1 MMQSL
6 RLRMVKALIPCFF
19 LLLLASLFSE
29 INAQNV
35 TGKVFRDFDASGQ
48 QTTASPALIEP
59 GVSGVTVKAFNAAGT
74 QIGAAVQTALD
85 GSYTLPVATTN
96 QVRIE
101 FSNFPAAFFSGPKG
115 VLSGTSIQ
123 FVKGGNT
130 ANLGINYPADYC
142 GITNPRLVTPCYAN
156 GTPLNGGNSANDP
169 FILTIPYNP
178 IDDGVTTPENS
189 YLSKGSEVGTTWGM
203 AYQRSSKFIFTSAM
217 LKRHSGFGNG
227 GPGAIYKI
235 DVSGG
240 TQVTTLFTDL
250 NADFAISAGT
260 DPRNPLSAADSLSKV
275 KTAPNRDST
284 AFGLVG
290 KMALGDID
298 ISDDEKTLWV
308 VNTFDRK
315 LYELRVGSPAVK
327 PSTSDVIAH
336 TIPDPGCVKGVFRP
350 WATKFWRG
358 KIYVGG
364 VCTAENGGDSTNL
377 KAYIY
382 SFTPGDANPNNFT
395 EVFNFPL
402 NYSRGYTSIASGPIV
417 KTSAAWKPW
426 VAKWADITKPAPGA
440 AAYGQTICPQP
451 ILSDIE
457 FDVDGSMILGF
468 LDRAGHQ
475 LGNSNYSPNKG
486 DTKKYEGTA
495 AGDLLRAGL
504 NVNGTYT
511 LESNGTVNGVVS
523 GGTNQTPAQGP
534 NGGEFYWQ
542 DMYVKSANKNFPDG
556 VSGNGHQEISLGGIA
571 LFPGK
576 NEIVETVFDPVT
588 VFRAGGTRWFSN
600 TTGASTKGY
609 QIFGTDANGDTF
621 GKANGLGDLEI
632 LCANQPIEVGNRLWN
647 DVNKNGIQDAGEP
660 VLTGVTVQL
669 WKNGV
674 QVGSSITTD
683 VVTGEYY
690 FTGLIPNQSNY
701 EIRIPNVNGA
711 SKQAKLAGYDITTA
725 DVGANGS
732 DLIDSDASIAG
743 TNTYASIPFST
754 GNAGENLHTLD
765 AGFSCVP
772 PVAKPSGIVGDINVC
787 DPTTSY
793 TLPAAKTGIDAETWK
808 VLTSPANPAAT
819 ITSAGLVSG
828 MITNGKYTFVLSN
841 TNTGC
846 TDTVSIVRSAIPV
859 AGADKSICSP
869 ATTETLSAA
878 ISGQVWTVISQPSGA
893 NATIAANGNI
903 TNMTK
908 DGVYTFR
915 ITDGACFDEAQVI
928 RKAKPDAGNDLT
940 ICSPQ
945 TTASLF
951 IPTGT
956 DSWTTV
962 ANPANPSPATI
973 IPDFGDITG
982 MVNTGT
988 YQFVLNSVGCTD
1000 TVKVIKLKG
1009 VTVTV
1014 TDTIRTCIG
1023 GNFTIVATSDAG
1035 AGATYS
1041 WTGPN
1046 GFTSS
1051 QKDATLANLVLESMG
1066 VYTLN
1071 VTSTTGCSATATS
1084 KVLLSDIS
1092 VSLIAGKL
1100 NYCVG
1105 ETIVLR
1111 TFNPE
1116 IGYTYDWT
1124 GPNGFTSMNTLN
1136 ISIPTTPDKVQAG
1149 LYNMKITSPN
1159 GCFAITTINISITEC
1174 LSIGNLVWD
1183 DANNN
1188 GLNDNGEV
1196 GVGDVPVR
1204 LFKATLDL
1212 GGFPTDVTDGAAIQT
1227 TTTNSA
1233 TGKYLFSGLI
1243 PGYYI
1248 VEIDAPTGYK
1258 TSTGTNGLLT
1268 GPYEPS
1274 INPNS
1279 DVNDDDDGTKKTGQT
1294 ITSKAIELGNYTEPT
1309 GDGDTAPTGS
1319 DADKNSNLTID
1330 FGIFKPAS
1338 IGDFVWTDTDKDGV
1352 QDVGELG
1359 VLGITVKLYAGNST
1373 TALATTTTDANGKY
1387 LFDNLTPGTY
1397 TVEFV
1402 KTSIGSSNSFS
1413 PLNGVGSTPTNDSNA
1428 DLVTGKSS
1436 PVTLIAGEY
1445 NQTIDAGIIGNCPGS
1460 TVGTITVPNLC
1471 AGGTL
1476 TMQATSSDP
1485 LATYSWTSTN
1495 SFTATTQ
1502 SVTIPN
1508 LAISNS
1514 GTYTVLI
1521 TNSNLC
1527 TSALT
1532 ANVVVNPLPTLANV
1546 SGSKVCEGSDAA
1558 LSVSGATTY
1567 SWVGP
1572 NNYTSTLQ
1580 NPTIPNAT
1588 SANAGVYTVT
1598 GVTNGC
1604 SAIGLATL
1612 MIDTKPVPTAT
1623 GAAICLGGNGTISVL
1638 PAGMTYLWNGP
1649 ASFASSQQ
1657 SPLIQNA
1664 TSANAGNYTVLVTD
1678 SKGCTATTTAPVTVG
1693 NSLSITATSNSPVC
1707 EGTRLDL
1714 SANGGTGAT
1723 YLWTSPSGVTS
1734 SLANP
1739 FTNNATSADNGTW
1752 TVAVTNAD
1760 GCKGNG
1766 STNVVINPALTGVTA
1781 TASAPACAGGNII
1794 LGAKPDGMTYS
1805 WSGVSFNSTLQN
1817 PTITLPISGTYNY
1830 TVLIT
1835 NTNGCTASATTST
1848 TIYALP
1854 TVSVTSVSPVCFNS
1868 TIQLTGNTNGTKF
1881 DWSGPN
1887 NFNSSLQSPTIANAG
1902 LVNSGTYTF
1911 VVSNSNSCNATA
1923 TTAIV
1928 VNAKLNGGNDLSICT
1943 PVSTAQL
1950 TLVSGATWT
1959 AEPTN
1964 PTVTNIDNTNATVT
1978 GLSSVGTYIFYL
1990 ANTAGCKDTVKV
2002 FINSKLDAGQDKVIC
2017 SPTTTISLLSL
2028 NNGQSW
2034 RYFANGSTLPVPTV
2048 AGNIVT
2054 GMNQDGKYYFILEQS
2069 GNSYCADTIIVERK
2083 PSPNAGADQVGASG
2097 GICELQTTAK
2107 LIAAGSGQTW
2117 SVASNSLGFGTAE
2130 IDQSG
2135 NVTKLFKIGKYLF
2148 VLTQGECKDTVVV
2161 ERKARS
2167 SAGTDLEICEPETSA
2182 ILVTASTGE
2191 TWSAMVTNPSTST
2204 FGANGKVSGLTGIG
2218 IYEFVLTSANGCTDT
2233 TKVTRYARPNA
2244 GEDLIGNNG
2253 ICSLVSTAKLSNAPT
2268 GTVWSIGS
2276 KPTGTSPIIDATT
2289 GAITGLTV
2297 VGTYEFILQNTTT
2310 FCADTVKVEVK
2321 SIPTF
2326 ELTSL
2331 QATCTTGAANADAK
2345 LSISGLDLANKFD
2358 YSEGTSYT
2366 GTKTFASASDI
2377 TATTMTVT
2385 LANPT
2390 TDKSYTVR
2398 VFNANGCYID
2408 KTVVLKTRVC
2418 ECKPDVCIPY
2428 SFKKTK

>member
-1 MMQSL
+1 MIKSL
-6 RLRMVKALIPCFF
+6 RLRMVKALIPCFS

-29 INAQNV
+29 SNAQNV

-48 QTTASPALIEP
+48 QTTASPSFIEP
-59 GVSGVTVKAFNAAGT
+59 GVPGVTVKAFNSAGT
-74 QIGAAVQTALD
+74 QIGVAVQTALD
-85 GSYTLPVATTN
+85 GTYSLPVATTN

-101 FSNFPAAFFSGPKG
+101 FSNFPTAFFSGPKG
-115 VLSGTSIQ
+115 ALSGTSIQ
-123 FVKGGNT
+123 FVNGGNT

-142 GITNPRLVTPCYAN
+142 GIANPKLVTPCYEN

-169 FILTIPYNP
+169 FIVTFPYSP
-178 IDDGVTTPENS
+178 TLDGVVEATSENS
-189 YLSKGSEVGTTWGM
+189 YLSKGSEVGATWGM
-203 AYQRSSKFIFTSAM
+203 AYQRSSKFIFASAL

-240 TQVTTLFTDL
+240 TQVTSLFVDL
-250 NADFAISAGT
+250 NSDLSVSAGT
-260 DPRNPLSAADSLSKV
+260 DPRNPLSAADSLSKY
-275 KTAPNRDST
+275 KTQPNRDST

-290 KMALGDID
+290 KMSLGDID

-308 VNTFDRK
+308 INTFDRK
-315 LYELRVGSPAVK
+315 LYELPIGSPATK
-327 PSTSDVIAH
+327 PSTKIAH
-336 TIPDPGCVKGVFRP
+336 TLPNPGCVNGVFRP

-377 KAYIY
+377 RAYIY
-382 SFTPGDANPNNFT
+382 SFIPNDVNPNNFK
-395 EVFNFPL
+395 EEFSFPL
-402 NYSRGYTSIASGPIV
+402 NYARGFTSISSATN
-417 KTSAAWKPW
+417 KTSAAWRPW
-426 VAKWADITKPAPGA
+426 IAKWSDIKKPGPDSAT
-440 AAYGQTICPQP
+440 YGQTIHPQP

-468 LDRAGHQ
+468 MDRAGHQ
-475 LGNSNYSPNKG
+475 LGNNNYSPIPN
-486 DTKKYEGTA
+486 DTKNYEGA
-495 AGDLLRAGL
+495 SAGDLLRAGM
-504 NVNGTYT
+504 NPDGTFT
-511 LESNGTVNGVVS
+511 LENNASVNGVVS
-523 GGTNQTPAQGP
+523 GGANQTPPQGP

-542 DMYVKSANKNFPDG
+542 DMFVKTTDKNGP
-556 VSGNGHQEISLGGIA
+556 NTGHQEISLGGIA

-576 NEIVETVFDPVT
+576 NEVVETVFDPIGA
-588 VFRAGGTRWFSN
+588 FRAGGVRWFDN
-600 TTGASTKGY
+600 TDGSSPRAY
-609 QIFGTDANGDTF
+609 QIFGQDGGVGVPQVQTF
-621 GKANGLGDLEI
+621 GKANGLGDLEL
-632 LCANQPIEVGNRLWN
+632 LCANQPIEVGNRLWI
-647 DVNKNGIQDAGEP
+647 DSDKDGIQDAGETA
-660 VLTGVTVQL
+660 LTGVTVQL
-669 WKNGV
+669 FKNGV
-674 QVGSSITTD
+674 QVGSDILTD
-683 VVTGEYY
+683 ATTGEFY
-690 FTGLIPNQSNY
+690 FTGLIPNTSGY
-701 EIRIPNVNGA
+701 EIRIPNISGA
-711 SKQAKLAGYDITTA
+711 SKQTKLAGYDVTTA
-725 DVGANGS
+725 NVGANGS
-732 DLIDSDASIAG
+732 DLIDSDASVSG

-772 PVAKPSGIVGDINVC
+772 PVAKPTGITGDVKIC
-787 DPTTSY
+787 DPTSTY
-793 TLPAAKTGIDAETWK
+793 NLPAAKTGIDAETWK
-808 VLTSPANPAAT
+808 VLTSAANPAAT

-828 MITNGKYTFVLSN
+828 MITNGKYTFVLTNN
-841 TNTGC
+841 TTGC
-846 TDTVSIVRSAIPV
+846 TDTVSIIRSAIPV

-869 ATTETLSAA
+869 ATTATVNASVN
-878 ISGQVWTVISQPSGA
+878 GQVWTVVSQPSGA
-893 NATIAANGNI
+893 NTVIAANGNI
-903 TNMTK
+903 SAMSK

-915 ITDGACFDEAQVI
+915 ITEGACFDEVQVT
-928 RKAKPDAGNDLT
+928 RKAKPKAGLDLT

-945 TTASLF
+945 TTAILST
-951 IPTGT
+951 PTGT
-956 DSWTTV
+956 DSWTVVT
-962 ANPANPSPATI
+962 NPANPSPATI
-973 IPDFGDITG
+973 LADFGDISG
-982 MVNTGT
+982 MINTGT

-1000 TVKVIKLKG
+1000 TVAVVKKTGI
-1009 VTVTV
+1009 TVTV

-1023 GNFTIVATSDAG
+1023 GNFMITTTSDAG

-1041 WTGPN
+1041 WKGPN

-1051 QKDATLANLVLESMG
+1051 QQNATLANLVVGSMG

-1071 VTSTTGCSATATS
+1071 VTSTTGCSAIATS
-1084 KVLLSDIS
+1084 DVMLSDIS

-1105 ETIVLR
+1105 DIITLR

-1116 IGYTYDWT
+1116 IGYTYDWA

-1136 ISIPTTPDKVQAG
+1136 ITRQTTPDKSQAG
-1149 LYNMKITSPN
+1149 LYSMLITSPN
-1159 GCFAITTINISITEC
+1159 GCKAATTINITITEC

-1188 GLNDNGEV
+1188 GLNDNSEV
-1196 GVGDVPVR
+1196 GVGGVPVR
-1204 LFKATLDL
+1204 LFKAKLDL
-1212 GGFPTDVTDGAAIQT
+1212 GGFPTDVTDGVIQT
-1227 TTTNSA
+1227 TTTNAS

-1258 TSTGTNGLLT
+1258 SSTGTNGSLT
-1268 GPYEPS
+1268 GTYEPAF
-1274 INPNS
+1274 NPNS
-1279 DVNDDDDGTKKTGQT
+1279 DVNDNDDGTKLSGQT

-1338 IGDFVWTDTDKDGV
+1338 IGDFVWSDTNKNGV
-1352 QDVGELG
+1352 QDSGELG
-1359 VLGITVKLYAGNST
+1359 VAGILVKLYAGTST
-1373 TALATTTTDANGKY
+1373 TPLATATTDANGKY

-1413 PLNGVGSTPTNDSNA
+1413 PLAGVGSTPSTDSNA
-1428 DLVTGKSS
+1428 DLITGKST
-1436 PVTLIAGEY
+1436 PVTLTAGEF

-1460 TVGTITVPNLC
+1460 AVGTITVPNLC

-1485 LATYSWTSTN
+1485 LAKYSWTSTN
-1495 SFTATTQ
+1495 AFTATTA

-1527 TSALT
+1527 TAALT

-1546 SGSKVCEGSDAA
+1546 SGSMVCEGSSAA
-1558 LSVSGATTY
+1558 LSASGATTY

-1580 NPTIPNAT
+1580 NPVIPNAT
-1588 SANAGVYTVT
+1588 SINAGVYTVT
-1598 GVTNGC
+1598 GATNGC

-1612 MIDTKPVPTAT
+1612 MIDKKPVPTAT
-1623 GAAICLGGNGTISVL
+1623 GAAICLGGSGTISVL
-1638 PAGMTYLWNGP
+1638 PAGLTYAWTGP
-1649 ASFASSQQ
+1649 NVFTSNQQ
-1657 SPLIQNA
+1657 SPIITNA
-1664 TSANAGNYTVLVTD
+1664 TNSNAGTYTVLVTD
-1678 SKGCTATTTAPVTVG
+1678 TKGCTATAIAAVTVG
-1693 NSLSITATSNSPVC
+1693 NVLSITATSNSPVC
-1707 EGTRLDL
+1707 AGTRLDL

-1739 FTNNATSADNGTW
+1739 FTNTATSADNGTW

-1760 GCKGNG
+1760 GCKGTG
-1766 STNVVINPALTGVTA
+1766 STNVVINPALTGATA
-1781 TASAPACAGGNII
+1781 TATAPVCLGGNII
-1794 LGAKPDGMTYS
+1794 LGAKPDGATYS
-1805 WSGVSFNSTLQN
+1805 WTGSGFNSTLQN
-1817 PTITLPISGTYNY
+1817 PTITSPIAGTYNY
-1830 TVLIT
+1830 TVLVT
-1835 NTNGCTASATTST
+1835 NANGCTASATTST

-1854 TVSVTSVSPVCFNS
+1854 TASVNSVSPVCFGS

-1881 DWSGPN
+1881 AWTGPN
-1887 NFNSSLQSPTIANAG
+1887 NFNSSLQSPTIANASA
-1902 LVNSGTYTF
+1902 LNSGTYTF
-1911 VVSNSNSCNATA
+1911 VVTNANSCNATA
-1923 TTAIV
+1923 TTAVV

-1959 AEPTN
+1959 AEATN
-1964 PTVTNIDNTNATVT
+1964 PTVTNINNTTATVT

-1990 ANTAGCKDTVKV
+1990 ANTSGCKDTVKV
-2002 FINSKLDAGQDKVIC
+2002 FVNSKLDAGADKVIC
-2017 SPTTTISLLSL
+2017 SPKSTISLLSL
-2028 NNGQSW
+2028 NGGQSW
-2034 RYFANGSTLPVPTV
+2034 RYFANGSSLPTPTV
-2048 AGNIVT
+2048 TGNIVT
-2054 GMNQDGKYYFILEQS
+2054 GISQDGNYLFILEQT
-2069 GNSYCADTIIVERK
+2069 GNTYCADTILVTRK

-2097 GICELQTTAK
+2097 GICESETTAQ
-2107 LIAAGSGQTW
+2107 LTAAGSGQTW
-2117 SVASNSLGFGTAE
+2117 SVAANSVGFGTAT
-2130 IDQSG
+2130 IDANG
-2135 NVTKLFKIGKYLF
+2135 KAKNLFKIGKYLF
-2148 VLTQGECKDTVVV
+2148 VLTQGECTDTVMV

-2167 SAGTDLEICEPETSA
+2167 SAGADMAICEPETSA
-2182 ILVTASTGE
+2182 ILATALTGE
-2191 TWSAMVTNPSTST
+2191 TWSAMATNPSTVN
-2204 FGANGKVSGLTGIG
+2204 FGANGKVSGLTSIG
-2218 IYEFVLTSANGCTDT
+2218 IYGFVLTSANGCTDT

-2244 GEDLIGNNG
+2244 GQDLIGNNG
-2253 ICSLVSTAKLSNAPT
+2253 ICSTVSTAKLSNAPT
-2268 GTVWSIGS
+2268 GAVWSIGS
-2276 KPTGTSPIIDATT
+2276 KPTGTNPIINPTT

-2297 VGTYEFILQNTTT
+2297 IGFYEFILQNTTT
-2310 FCADTVKVEVK
+2310 LCADTVKIELK
-2321 SIPTF
+2321 AIPSL
-2326 ELTSL
+2326 ELTAL
-2331 QATCTTGAANADAK
+2331 QATCTTGATNADAK
-2345 LSISGLDLANKFD
+2345 LSISGLSLANKFD

-2366 GTKTFASASDI
+2366 GTKTFATASDI

-2390 TDKSYTVR
+2390 ADKSYTVR
-2398 VFNANGCYID
+2398 VFNASGCYTD

-2418 ECKPDVCIPY
+2418 ECKPDVCTPY